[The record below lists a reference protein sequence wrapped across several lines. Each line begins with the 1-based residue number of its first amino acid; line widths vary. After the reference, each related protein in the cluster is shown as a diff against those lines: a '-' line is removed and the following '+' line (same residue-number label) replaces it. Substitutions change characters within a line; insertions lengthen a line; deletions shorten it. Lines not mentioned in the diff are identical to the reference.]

1 MFYYVTNVVSLL
13 IVFMCDNGRI
23 EGKFVELIFI
33 IGCYYANFTVIAWC
47 IIDYGLI
54 INRVG

>member
-1 MFYYVTNVVSLL
+1 MFYYVMNVVSLL
-13 IVFMCDNGRI
+13 IVFMCDNGCI

-33 IGCYYANFTVIAWC
+33 IGCYYVNFMVIVWC

-54 INRVG
+54 INCVG